1 MRKIIYLVPLMFM
14 PALAGASHDV
24 LAAAYTL
31 EARAD
36 RVQRQIAYLPGNW
49 QLKQEARQFALAS
62 DRLVR
67 QARRG
72 QRPRKLARTLRRL
85 NAEFYD
91 LKFAAANAHLRYKK
105 RKRLRRSLNKL
116 SRSLVRVEYALD
128 PQWRRAGKKTRA
140 GYRNAYYDDDSSSDY
155 RVRRYRH

>member
-1 MRKIIYLVPLMFM
+1 MRKLIYLVPFLFM
-14 PALAGASHDV
+14 PALASASHGV
-24 LAAAYTL
+24 VAAAYTL
-31 EARAD
+31 DARAD
-36 RVQRQIAYLPGNW
+36 RLQQQVAYLPGNW
-49 QLKQEARQFALAS
+49 QLKQEARQFAQAS

-72 QRPRKLARTLRRL
+72 QRPQKLARTLRRL

-91 LKFAAANAHLRYKK
+91 LKFAAGNSHLRYKK
-105 RKRLRRSLNKL
+105 RKRLRRALRQL

-128 PQWRRAGKKTRA
+128 TKWRRAGKKTRA